1 MLTILDF
8 TAAWCSPCKTL
19 KPVLESVAHTRGVAL
34 EEVDV
39 DRDPAR
45 AQAFLV
51 KSMPTVVLLRD
62 GREVGRFVGT
72 RNRAF
77 VDGVVTRALAGDTA
91 IAAP

>member
-8 TAAWCSPCKTL
+8 TAAWCAPCKTL
-19 KPVLESVAHTRGVAL
+19 KPVLEDVAHARGIAL

-62 GREVGRFVGT
+62 GHEVGRFVGT

-77 VDGVVTRALAGDTA
+77 VDGVVARALAGDTA